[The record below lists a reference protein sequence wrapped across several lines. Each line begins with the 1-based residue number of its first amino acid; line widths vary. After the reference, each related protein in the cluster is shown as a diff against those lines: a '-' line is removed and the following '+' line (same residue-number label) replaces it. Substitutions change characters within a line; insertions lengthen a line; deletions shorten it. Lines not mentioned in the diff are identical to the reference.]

1 MSDGE
6 SKSLSQQLI
15 EARIDKGASLEDVHR
30 ATGISPSVLRGFEAE
45 QYDVVEAVFT
55 RLALGTYA
63 VYLGLNEHAVLRAF
77 DDEYGTTSDPIRPV
91 STGRIDEEKRLV
103 GSHIDGGV
111 LRVIGLV
118 GGALAVLSLAIS
130 ILGDREDAQ
139 GSPTAASVR
148 ENTTPIVS
156 DPVSPKF
163 MSIQQDVR
171 ETGLG
176 RDGKEPAVVSVE
188 SDSTLGTGDVSVENA
203 RESSVAEVVNGVD
216 VRVATVVDTSLRDI
230 PVRDDW
236 LVLQIEAV
244 DSTWVQVRWDESGLF
259 DAIVPPGRK
268 YSWKARDSFTV
279 HSGKA
284 HGMRYTFQGEV
295 LGNGSLGDPNRVLR
309 FLANA
314 EGVML
319 LGPDFEPLSSSLQP

>member
-15 EARIDKGASLEDVHR
+15 AARIDKGASLEDVHR
-30 ATGISPSVLRGFEAE
+30 ATGISPAVLRGFEAE
-45 QYDVVEAVFT
+45 QYGVVEAVFA

-63 VYLGLNEHAVLRAF
+63 AYLGLNEHAVLRAF

-91 STGRIDEEKRLV
+91 STSWINEEKGSV
-103 GSHIDGGV
+103 GSHLDGGV
-111 LRVIGLV
+111 LRVIGLI
-118 GGALAVLSLAIS
+118 GGVLAVLSLAVFM
-130 ILGDREDAQ
+130 LGDGDDAQ
-139 GSPTAASVR
+139 DSPAAAPLP

-156 DPVSPKF
+156 DPVSSKSMP
-163 MSIQQDVR
+163 IQQDVR

-176 RDGKEPAVVSVE
+176 RDRKGAAVVSVE
-188 SDSTLGTGDVSVENA
+188 PDSTLGTEDVFFDS
-203 RESSVAEVVNGVD
+203 AEGNSMATVVDGAD
-216 VRVATVVDTSLRDI
+216 VRVATVEDTSLLDI
-230 PVRDDW
+230 PVKDDW

-244 DSTWVQVRWDESGLF
+244 DSTWVQVRWDQSGF
-259 DAIVPPGRK
+259 FEAIVPPGRTHN
-268 YSWKARDSFTV
+268 WKARDFFTV

-295 LGNGSLGDPNRVLR
+295 LGNGSLGDQNRVLR

-314 EGVML
+314 EGVVL
-319 LGPDFEPLSSSLQP
+319 LGPDFEPLPSSLQP

>member
-1 MSDGE
+1 M
-6 SKSLSQQLI
+6 
-15 EARIDKGASLEDVHR
+15 
-30 ATGISPSVLRGFEAE
+30 
-45 QYDVVEAVFT
+45 
-55 RLALGTYA
+55 
-63 VYLGLNEHAVLRAF
+63 
-77 DDEYGTTSDPIRPV
+77 
-91 STGRIDEEKRLV
+91 
-103 GSHIDGGV
+103 
-111 LRVIGLV
+111 
-118 GGALAVLSLAIS
+118 
-130 ILGDREDAQ
+130 
-139 GSPTAASVR
+139 
-148 ENTTPIVS
+148 
-156 DPVSPKF
+156 
-163 MSIQQDVR
+163 
-171 ETGLG
+171 
-176 RDGKEPAVVSVE
+176 
-188 SDSTLGTGDVSVENA
+188 
-203 RESSVAEVVNGVD
+203 
-216 VRVATVVDTSLRDI
+216 
-230 PVRDDW
+230 RDDW

>member
-1 MSDGE
+1 MNDGE

-15 EARIDKGASLEDVHR
+15 AARIDKGASLEDVHR
-30 ATGISPSVLRGFEAE
+30 VTCISPSILRGFEAE

-63 VYLGLNEHAVLRAF
+63 AYLGLNEHAVLRAF
-77 DDEYGTTSDPIRPV
+77 DDKYGKTSDPIRPV
-91 STGRIDEEKRLV
+91 STGRIDEEKRSF
-103 GSHIDGGV
+103 GSHLDGGV

-118 GGALAVLSLAIS
+118 GGALAVLLMAIS
-130 ILGDREDAQ
+130 MLGDEEDAQ
-139 GSPTAASVR
+139 DSPAADSVR
-148 ENTTPIVS
+148 ENTTPIVL
-156 DPVSPKF
+156 DPVSHK
-163 MSIQQDVR
+163 SIPIRQDVR
-171 ETGLG
+171 ETELG

-188 SDSTLGTGDVSVENA
+188 SNGTLGTKDAFVDDVA
-203 RESSVAEVVNGVD
+203 RDSIAVVVGAAD
-216 VRVATVVDTSLRDI
+216 VRTATVADTGLRDI
-230 PVRDDW
+230 PVKDDW

-244 DSTWVQVRWDESGLF
+244 DSTWVQVRWDESGF
-259 DAIVPPGRK
+259 FNAIVPPGRT
-268 YSWKARDSFTV
+268 YSWKARDFFIV

-314 EGVML
+314 EGVVL
-319 LGPDFEPLSSSLQP
+319 LGSDFEPLSSSLQP

>member
-15 EARIDKGASLEDVHR
+15 AARIDKGASLEDVHR
-30 ATGISPSVLRGFEAE
+30 ATGISPAVLRGFEAE
-45 QYDVVEAVFT
+45 QYGVVEAVFT

-63 VYLGLNEHAVLRAF
+63 AYLGLNEHAVLRAF

-91 STGRIDEEKRLV
+91 STSWINKEKGSV
-103 GSHIDGGV
+103 GSHLDGGV
-111 LRVIGLV
+111 LRVIGLI

-130 ILGDREDAQ
+130 MLGDGEDAQ
-139 GSPTAASVR
+139 DSPAAAPVR

-156 DPVSPKF
+156 DLVSPKS
-163 MSIQQDVR
+163 MPIQQDVR

-176 RDGKEPAVVSVE
+176 RDGKGPAVVSVE
-188 SDSTLGTGDVSVENA
+188 PDSTLGTEDPFVDSAEGDSMA
-203 RESSVAEVVNGVD
+203 TVVDGAD
-216 VRVATVVDTSLRDI
+216 VRVATVADTSLLDI
-230 PVRDDW
+230 SVKDDW

-244 DSTWVQVRWDESGLF
+244 DSTWVQVRWDQSGF
-259 DAIVPPGRK
+259 FEAIVPPGRT
-268 YSWKARDSFTV
+268 YSWKARDFFTV

-295 LGNGSLGDPNRVLR
+295 LGNGSLGDQNRVLR

-314 EGVML
+314 EGVVL
-319 LGPDFEPLSSSLQP
+319 LGPDFEPLPSSLQP

>member
-15 EARIDKGASLEDVHR
+15 AARIDKGASLEDVHR
-30 ATGISPSVLRGFEAE
+30 ATGISPAVLRGFEAE

-63 VYLGLNEHAVLRAF
+63 AYLGLDGHAMLRAF
-77 DDEYGTTSDPIRPV
+77 DDEYGTKSDPIRSL
-91 STGRIDEEKRLV
+91 STGRIAEQKGPI
-103 GSHIDGGV
+103 GSYIDSGF

-118 GGALAVLSLAIS
+118 GGALAVSSLAIS
-130 ILGDREDAQ
+130 VLGDREDEQ
-139 GSPTAASVR
+139 DSPTAAIVR

-156 DPVSPKF
+156 DPVSPK
-163 MSIQQDVR
+163 SVPILQDVR
-171 ETGLG
+171 ETGLN
-176 RDGKEPAVVSVE
+176 RAGKGSAVVFVE
-188 SDSTLGTGDVSVENA
+188 SDSTLGTGDAFVENPVGDSIA
-203 RESSVAEVVNGVD
+203 AVVDGSD
-216 VRVATVVDTSLRDI
+216 VRVATVADTSLRDI
-230 PVRDDW
+230 PVKDDW
-236 LVLQIEAV
+236 LFLQIEAV
-244 DSTWVQVRWDESGLF
+244 DSTWVQVRWDESGSF
-259 DAIVPPGRK
+259 DAIVPPGRTH
-268 YSWKARDSFTV
+268 SWKARDFFTV

-314 EGVML
+314 EGVVL